1 MPDQGHTRNN
11 IDNPYSEYKKKLDSY
26 KDDDDIH
33 MSGCEKFTNAHLKDP
48 DGGAP
53 KLCNISVS
61 FLNDLKKKKNDSF
74 YQENGCKYLY
84 YWLHDEISGGKTL
97 EDTLVVY
104 KTLNDI
110 FNDKNDGSNM
120 FDNYINQMN
129 NDIYHK
135 IKKIIHIYNEFNN
148 FEKQVMPPSSQKKCT
163 SECVTLF
170 TNSASECRKAYDYDY
185 CSKLKKFRDQYN
197 YFIQTILKCEGDQYL
212 LPPVDNLDIVRM
224 IIVPFVLILVACFI
238 LPLLYKFTP
247 VGPWARHIIGKKKN
261 TWDNISQ
268 EENHLLDDY
277 EMEKDLPKKMYYTLA
292 YNSS

>member
-1 MPDQGHTRNN
+1 MNN
-11 IDNPYSEYKKKLDSY
+11 IDNPYSEYKKLLDSY
-26 KDDDDIH
+26 KGNESIY
-33 MSGCEKFTNAHLKDP
+33 MFGCDKFTNEHLKNAE
-48 DGGAP
+48 GYAP
-53 KLCNISVS
+53 KICNISVS
-61 FLNDLKKKKNDSF
+61 FLSHLKEQNNPS

-84 YWLHDEISGGKTL
+84 YWLHDEISDSKTI

-104 KTLNDI
+104 KALNDI
-110 FNDKNDGSNM
+110 FNDENDGLNM

-129 NDIYHK
+129 NDIYHN
-135 IKKIIHIYNEFNN
+135 IKKIILIYDEFNI

-170 TNSASECRKAYDYDY
+170 TNSVGECRKAYDYDF
-185 CSKLKKFRDQYN
+185 CNKLKKFRDHYN

-212 LPPVDNLDIVRM
+212 LPPVDNLDVVRM

-261 TWDNISQ
+261 TRDNINQ

-277 EMEKDLPKKMYYTLA
+277 EMEKDFPKKIHYKLA

>member
-1 MPDQGHTRNN
+1 MPDQGQTMNN

-26 KDDDDIH
+26 KGDESIY
-33 MSGCEKFTNAHLKDP
+33 MFGCNKFTNEHLKNAE
-48 DGGAP
+48 GYAP
-53 KLCNISVS
+53 KICNIAVS
-61 FLNDLKKKKNDSF
+61 LLSHLKEQNNPS

-84 YWLHDEISGGKTL
+84 YWLHDEINDSKTI

-104 KTLNDI
+104 KALNDI
-110 FNDKNDGSNM
+110 FNDENDGLNM

-135 IKKIIHIYNEFNN
+135 IKKIILIYDEFNN
-148 FEKQVMPPSSQKKCT
+148 FEKQFMPP
-163 SECVTLF
+163 
-170 TNSASECRKAYDYDY
+170 SECRKAYDYDF
-185 CSKLKKFRDQYN
+185 CNKLKKFRDHYN

-212 LPPVDNLDIVRM
+212 LPPVDNLDV
-224 IIVPFVLILVACFI
+224 
-238 LPLLYKFTP
+238 FTP
-247 VGPWARHIIGKKKN
+247 VGPGACHIIGKKKN

-277 EMEKDLPKKMYYTLA
+277 EMEKDFSKKVHYKLA

>member
-1 MPDQGHTRNN
+1 MPDQGYTGNN

-26 KDDDDIH
+26 KVDESIY
-33 MSGCEKFTNAHLKDP
+33 MFGCDKFTNEHLKNSE
-48 DGGAP
+48 GYAT
-53 KLCNISVS
+53 KICNIVVS
-61 FLNDLKKKKNDSF
+61 LLSHLKEQNNSSYK
-74 YQENGCKYLY
+74 ENGCKYLY
-84 YWLHDEISGGKTL
+84 YWLHDEISGNKTL

-104 KTLNDI
+104 KALNDI
-110 FNDKNDGSNM
+110 FNDQNDGLNM

-135 IKKIIHIYNEFNN
+135 IKKIILIYDEFNK
-148 FEKQVMPPSSQKKCT
+148 FEKQVMPPSSQKKCS

-170 TNSASECRKAYDYDY
+170 TSCVSECRKEYDYDF
-185 CSKLKKFRDQYN
+185 CSKLKKFRDHYN
-197 YFIQTILKCEGDQYL
+197 YFIQTILKCKGDQYL
-212 LPPVDNLDIVRM
+212 LPPVDNLDIVKM
-224 IIVPFVLILVACFI
+224 IIVPFVLLLVACFI

-277 EMEKDLPKKMYYTLA
+277 EMEKDFPKKMHYKLA